1 MIYLCAAN
9 EQKVLE
15 IMEEKKNKHE
25 YHQEMHSL
33 GCNKKKIIEKN
44 GFVLLTR
51 FSVSFGIIACFF
63 CSINQASE
71 VIAEL
76 CHLMIEQVAAFIR

>member
-1 MIYLCAAN
+1 MDVLIVYAVLIYLCAAN

-33 GCNKKKIIEKN
+33 GCNKK
-44 GFVLLTR
+44 R
-51 FSVSFGIIACFF
+51 
-63 CSINQASE
+63 
-71 VIAEL
+71 
-76 CHLMIEQVAAFIR
+76 